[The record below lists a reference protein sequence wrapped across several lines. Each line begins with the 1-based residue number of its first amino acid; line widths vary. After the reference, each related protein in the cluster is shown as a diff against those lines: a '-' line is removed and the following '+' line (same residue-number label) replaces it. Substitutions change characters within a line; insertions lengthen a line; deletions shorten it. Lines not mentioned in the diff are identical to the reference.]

1 MQWIIFLTIV
11 FGNLVGLFLLMKVP
25 SFLESPSKTRTQKIS
40 IIIPARNEEKRLAPL
55 LASLRSQQDEFFEL
69 IVVDDHSTD
78 LTASLSLSYGAKV
91 ITAKPLPKDWFGKP
105 WACYQGA
112 KEAQGDVFMFLDADT
127 WIEKNGLK
135 KLITTFN
142 KTKTPMSVQP
152 YHKMKR
158 FYEQFS
164 AMFNV
169 MVAMTTGQFTLFG
182 ARLKASSFF
191 GPCQIV
197 ESSDYWAVGGHEVA
211 KNKILEDIALGEAF
225 LTLPKKNI
233 RTYLG
238 KGVISFRMY
247 NEGFASVVEGWSKN
261 FATGA
266 GLIPRWLLIATS
278 VWISGLF
285 VSFFSG
291 TAPFMWVEFA
301 YPIGYAITGIIFYIL
316 ARKTGNF
323 SILIVILYPLFLLF
337 FIVVFLSSVFKLKK
351 NKQVT
356 WKGRTLDL

>member
-1 MQWIIFLTIV
+1 MQWIIFMTVV
-11 FGNLVGLFLLMKVP
+11 FGNLVGLFLLIKVP
-25 SFLESPSKTRTQKIS
+25 SFLQSSSKTKTQKIS

-55 LASLRSQQDEFFEL
+55 LASLKSQQDEFFEL

-91 ITAKPLPKDWFGKP
+91 ITAKPLPKGWFGKP

-142 KTKTPMSVQP
+142 ESNTPMSVQP

-182 ARLKASSFF
+182 TRLNASSFF

-197 ESSDYWAVGGHEVA
+197 KASDYWAVGGHEVA

-225 LTLPKKNI
+225 LTLPKKKI

-238 KGVISFRMY
+238 NGVISFRMY
-247 NEGFASVVEGWSKN
+247 GEGFSSVIEGWSKN

-278 VWISGLF
+278 VWISALF

-291 TAPFMWVEFA
+291 TAPFMWVQFA
-301 YPIGYAITGIIFYIL
+301 YPIGYVITGIIFYTL

-323 SILIVILYPLFLLF
+323 SVLLVILYPLFLIF